1 MYWKLQKQY
10 STLKQQLKDTKWI
23 LIQLLKKLEHK
34 YFARA
39 IPSKYLSLPPVVES
53 VDHILLWVET
63 RHCNKT
69 IQVSSTYLVTERKLA
84 FFTIDRAITDTHEQK
99 EKQQIFVY
107 R

>member
-1 MYWKLQKQY
+1 MNTSTHPTFKKNLNINILQGQY
-10 STLKQQLKDTKWI
+10 LQNISLFL
-23 LIQLLKKLEHK
+23 QLLN
-34 YFARA
+34 
-39 IPSKYLSLPPVVES
+39 
-53 VDHILLWVET
+53 LLIIFFYEWRQDTVI
-63 RHCNKT
+63 KQ

>member
-1 MYWKLQKQY
+1 MNTH
-10 STLKQQLKDTKWI
+10 STLKKNLNINI
-23 LIQLLKKLEHK
+23 LQGQYLQNISLFLQLLN
-34 YFARA
+34 
-39 IPSKYLSLPPVVES
+39 
-53 VDHILLWVET
+53 LLIIFFYEWRQDTVI
-63 RHCNKT
+63 KQ